1 MTASTY
7 SQCGITDR
15 SVASSASNGSK
26 ELETDDHYQV
36 FLSIQRMLRT
46 FSENIVE
53 FPDKSGWTHRIEQPL
68 GAGGCSSVSRV
79 LGKHSWGRNPMA
91 FKRVLPILYEYGGR
105 NTKEEFTVLLNE
117 LRVCS
122 VARVRTHPNLNTLNG
137 VSFEP
142 MDPGPDPTLFPALI
156 LDPSPLGNL
165 LNLISDPFRM
175 VDGPYWECSVDVA
188 NGLKALHENGIVHG
202 DIKCENVLVFAE
214 PENAIRPFC
223 AKLTDFGCSMVLAET
238 EPYAMLKGRTMPY
251 DAPEADRII
260 PKHILPFSDVYSF
273 GLLVWRVALDGAD
286 PFTDPRYWEELIDGE
301 RHYRKSNIRE
311 AKKGEGLL
319 NYALSTIRDPDL
331 QHAVE
336 TADAF
341 CEILNIALRARP
353 EKRDLDRILLAF
365 ARNKNNFK
373 TRDFGLSSTG
383 GYILRQFVKA
393 EIGAL
398 TGASESQLGLS
409 RWQSLPDTARSKY
422 AAIQALEQDD
432 IDFRGLHFTRHS
444 RVFRSVQ
451 KLLKSSETLLSVLGQ
466 DVPTLETIAPDST
479 THHNSLLPPT
489 DLIANMLSKDF
500 AAAQRAAAD
509 ECHRM
514 ADFLNKQHAWL
525 EPSLTL
531 GSFDEPGGLAT
542 HDSASLNEPTKTASP
557 LLMNEPLVAGLDFD
571 LLLSCGLPFT
581 IQKQIYAALSIRIGC
596 VRTSDPSYPRYMVEK
611 AICHLLGFGV
621 AKNHEIYLSALAEC
635 YELGYRPAQVI
646 LQRVHAA
653 LGIALPQNAL
663 TSRVFN
669 TVEDAE
675 SPVRNAQCETESL
688 CCHLGAEAVGDNLH
702 DAATSGSISTVVE
715 LLAEGSSNINC
726 QNAAGDTPLLCAC
739 RSGHADVVA
748 SLLDAGADAGIVN
761 ALGESP
767 LHWIVR
773 VEAREMS
780 ALTARLLAHGA
791 RVDEVAKVN
800 HGPSPD
806 VANDCL
812 VAGTAIHRAVAHG
825 NKDAV
830 QALLAQDARADID
843 GGPIIVYDGHSRMC
857 DPIQLACMSHEAEI
871 LEMMLDVTPFYP
883 INASCESEVGLLY
896 FAIQCQNT
904 HRRMVRHGSDFYYRM
919 LATIDLLVR
928 RGSTNHV
935 RGDGLTAL
943 HLAATH
949 GTADILEHLLTLQP
963 FVGDITTLVEGR
975 SPLHWAIV
983 LGDEV
988 KFDILV
994 HHGADT
1000 LHSCPASWLYKADIP
1015 ILELATRTMRSDF
1028 YFVKRLFKINGDL
1041 PQREKDVA
1049 LRTAFVTRQFG
1060 LAEFLLKR
1068 GADINAQIRHTTL
1081 LESIL
1086 PRRGLGLDGVENYI
1100 SLCRK
1105 YSLEADVVVMPETGD
1120 TALHCAAG
1128 ILPLPSEDRY
1138 SRLYT
1143 LLFEL
1148 FPCKS
1153 HLEARNSRGFTPL
1166 HMAALFRNVV
1176 AIKAFV
1182 EAGADINSMALFE
1195 GVPVGPTLKDLVFTD
1210 IFAPNPL
1217 YDFDKRSRRKGDR
1230 AQGEIIDLLKS
1241 SEIRTRAKRSKTLRS
1256 QFRRN
1261 ASPREKRVSDFV
1273 SVMTLLP
1280 ESLPMGFEVS
1290 MMEKVCD
1297 LLNMGA
1303 DEELGELVRE
1313 LEGSMV
1319 EHGRSVQWTNLEK
1332 IRFLDHQG
1340 KAALEKIGIL
1350 DLYEDI
1356 DEADSTS

>member
-1 MTASTY
+1 
-7 SQCGITDR
+7 
-15 SVASSASNGSK
+15 
-26 ELETDDHYQV
+26 
-36 FLSIQRMLRT
+36 
-46 FSENIVE
+46 
-53 FPDKSGWTHRIEQPL
+53 
-68 GAGGCSSVSRV
+68 
-79 LGKHSWGRNPMA
+79 MA

-365 ARNKNNFK
+365 ARNKK
-373 TRDFGLSSTG
+373 
-383 GYILRQFVKA
+383 QFVKA

-489 DLIANMLSKDF
+489 DLLM
-500 AAAQRAAAD
+500 R
-509 ECHRM
+509 
-514 ADFLNKQHAWL
+514 
-525 EPSLTL
+525 LTL
-531 GSFDEPGGLAT
+531 
-542 HDSASLNEPTKTASP
+542 K
-557 LLMNEPLVAGLDFD
+557 VAGLDFD

-988 KFDILV
+988 KFDIL
-994 HHGADT
+994 
-1000 LHSCPASWLYKADIP
+1000 
-1015 ILELATRTMRSDF
+1015 
-1028 YFVKRLFKINGDL
+1028 
-1041 PQREKDVA
+1041 REKDVA

>member
-1 MTASTY
+1 
-7 SQCGITDR
+7 
-15 SVASSASNGSK
+15 
-26 ELETDDHYQV
+26 
-36 FLSIQRMLRT
+36 
-46 FSENIVE
+46 
-53 FPDKSGWTHRIEQPL
+53 
-68 GAGGCSSVSRV
+68 
-79 LGKHSWGRNPMA
+79 MA

-365 ARNKNNFK
+365 ARNKK
-373 TRDFGLSSTG
+373 
-383 GYILRQFVKA
+383 QFVKA

-489 DLIANMLSKDF
+489 DLLM
-500 AAAQRAAAD
+500 R
-509 ECHRM
+509 
-514 ADFLNKQHAWL
+514 
-525 EPSLTL
+525 LTL
-531 GSFDEPGGLAT
+531 
-542 HDSASLNEPTKTASP
+542 K
-557 LLMNEPLVAGLDFD
+557 VAGLDFD

-791 RVDEVAKVN
+791 RVDEGLQSIVRLRMVIKTRSKLFWRKTLGQTSMAAQLSSMMGIV
-800 HGPSPD
+800 G
-806 VANDCL
+806 C
-812 VAGTAIHRAVAHG
+812 AIRF
-825 NKDAV
+825 N
-830 QALLAQDARADID
+830 
-843 GGPIIVYDGHSRMC
+843 
-857 DPIQLACMSHEAEI
+857 SH
-871 LEMMLDVTPFYP
+871 
-883 INASCESEVGLLY
+883 
-896 FAIQCQNT
+896 CQNT

-988 KFDILV
+988 KFDIL
-994 HHGADT
+994 
-1000 LHSCPASWLYKADIP
+1000 
-1015 ILELATRTMRSDF
+1015 
-1028 YFVKRLFKINGDL
+1028 
-1041 PQREKDVA
+1041 REKDVA